1 MYLNEDI
8 WYIQWLYYLIDV
20 WIYIYIYIRR
30 CLNVLLEFIW
40 TYVDP
45 PSAHSNGSNSPNQ
58 LVQGARRVRAF
69 LHGFGSSLVMR
80 LCEGF
85 SDGFQVPKSWPGCWF
100 QTFLIFHNTWGV
112 IRNPLTNSIIFQDG
126 YCTTNQWPLL
136 ISSFLNLS
144 PPRTQF
150 WNLLSSHSM
159 SAFSLV
165 HGQCLAVQLT
175 ILPEQSCL
183 GCWYALDMCLV
194 GGLEHGFYS
203 PIIYGI
209 ILPPLTFI
217 FFRGVGIPPTRC
229 RL

>member
-1 MYLNEDI
+1 MN
-8 WYIQWLYYLIDV
+8 V
-20 WIYIYIYIRR
+20 RR
-30 CLNVLLEFIW
+30 PSKCPFKWVKFPEPMGILSNRFKVL
-40 TYVDP
+40 
-45 PSAHSNGSNSPNQ
+45 AGSGVFYMALGQ
-58 LVQGARRVRAF
+58 VY
-69 LHGFGSSLVMR
+69 

-85 SDGFQVPKSWPGCWF
+85 SDGFRSQNLDLVVGFKHFLFIDELHHFSRWLLHHQPVTTSYF
-100 QTFLIFHNTWGV
+100 QFL
-112 IRNPLTNSIIFQDG
+112 
-126 YCTTNQWPLL
+126 
-136 ISSFLNLS
+136 LS

-209 ILPPLTFI
+209 ILLPLTNSYFSE
-217 FFRGVGIPPTRC
+217 G
-229 RL
+229 

>member
-1 MYLNEDI
+1 MGQIPRANG
-8 WYIQWLYYLIDV
+8 YII
-20 WIYIYIYIRR
+20 
-30 CLNVLLEFIW
+30 
-40 TYVDP
+40 
-45 PSAHSNGSNSPNQ
+45 Q
-58 LVQGARRVRAF
+58 LVQGARRVRGF

-85 SDGFQVPKSWPGCWF
+85 SDGFRSQNLDLVVGFKHFLFIDELHHFSRWLLHHQPVTTSYF
-100 QTFLIFHNTWGV
+100 QFL
-112 IRNPLTNSIIFQDG
+112 
-126 YCTTNQWPLL
+126 
-136 ISSFLNLS
+136 LS

-209 ILPPLTFI
+209 ILLPLTNSYFSE
-217 FFRGVGIPPTRC
+217 G
-229 RL
+229 

>member
-1 MYLNEDI
+1 MVILSHRRLN
-8 WYIQWLYYLIDV
+8 
-20 WIYIYIYIRR
+20 IYIYPKMSECITWVY
-30 CLNVLLEFIW
+30 LNVRR
-40 TYVDP
+40 
-45 PSAHSNGSNSPNQ
+45 PSKCPFKWVKFPEPIGSRCS
-58 LVQGARRVRAF
+58 QGPGFSTWLWVKFSYAAMRRVF
-69 LHGFGSSLVMR
+69 WW
-80 LCEGF
+80 
-85 SDGFQVPKSWPGCWF
+85 FQVPKSWPGCWF

>member
-1 MYLNEDI
+1 MPCHLP
-8 WYIQWLYYLIDV
+8 IDV
-20 WIYIYIYIRR
+20 CNSQRSFYLRFSSRPRR
-30 CLNVLLEFIW
+30 AASLNN
-40 TYVDP
+40 
-45 PSAHSNGSNSPNQ
+45 AARNGKVEKGGDFKHVEYFP
-58 LVQGARRVRAF
+58 F
-69 LHGFGSSLVMR
+69 HFFGL
-80 LCEGF
+80 
-85 SDGFQVPKSWPGCWF
+85 
-100 QTFLIFHNTWGV
+100 
-112 IRNPLTNSIIFQDG
+112 
-126 YCTTNQWPLL
+126 
-136 ISSFLNLS
+136 SSFPLFIDELHHFSRWLLHHQPVTTSYFQFLLS

-209 ILPPLTFI
+209 ILPPLTNSYFSE
-217 FFRGVGIPPTRC
+217 G
-229 RL
+229 